1 MEIVED
7 GSATTMPTAVAVK
20 EKYKKLKKLTID
32 DYLDFID
39 GRTHHHHLTVPQ
51 LLQILS
57 MHGYIKSSAQ
67 KSVLI
72 DMITTMELMDLH
84 RSTLLDGVVSGD
96 DDAAFTMEEAIKDL
110 KDLDWL
116 ECHVTSLLTQG
127 GVASAAAIEG
137 RAVSGN
143 KVAID
148 DCAVSAGTTVAAGS
162 ATVSLE
168 RKITKTL
175 GKKKKKKAS
184 DDSAVSAGTTVAAEG
199 TTVSVKPKKSKTKK
213 ASGVAVDDS
222 AVFAGTIVAV
232 DDSAVFAGT
241 IVAAE
246 GTTVAVKPKKSKT
259 LGKKASKVAVD
270 NSAVSAGTTV
280 AAEGT
285 TVAVKQKKSKTLGEK
300 ASEAAV
306 NDSIVSDGTTID
318 AGSTTFTAKP
328 ETPKAIEAAVNDSA
342 VSDGTTIDAGST
354 TTFSETPKT
363 PKTLEKK
370 ASEVTVDDSVVP
382 DGTTVAAGSTTER
395 LIGTVSLK
403 RQRSERSTA
412 YGGTSVS
419 AGCTSNC
426 YGCTAVP
433 VKRKTPKGLGM
444 KTIHVGA
451 GTTVAAGGTTQ
462 S

>member
-1 MEIVED
+1 MEIAED

-39 GRTHHHHLTVPQ
+39 GRTPHHHLTVPQ

-84 RSTLLDGVVSGD
+84 RSTLLDGVVVSGD

-110 KDLDWL
+110 RDLDWL

-127 GVASAAAIEG
+127 GLASAAAAAA
-137 RAVSGN
+137 AVSG
-143 KVAID
+143 KKAA

-162 ATVSLE
+162 
-168 RKITKTL
+168 
-175 GKKKKKKAS
+175 
-184 DDSAVSAGTTVAAEG
+184 

-213 ASGVAVDDS
+213 ASEVAVDDS
-222 AVFAGTIVAV
+222 AVFAGTIVV
-232 DDSAVFAGT
+232 AG
-241 IVAAE
+241 

-259 LGKKASKVAVD
+259 LGKKASKDAVD
-270 NSAVSAGTTV
+270 NSAVSDGTTV
-280 AAEGT
+280 AAGGT
-285 TVAVKQKKSKTLGEK
+285 TVSVKPKKSKTLGKK

-318 AGSTTFTAKP
+318 AGSTTSFPAKP
-328 ETPKAIEAAVNDSA
+328 ETPKTLGKKASEAAVNDSA
-342 VSDGTTIDAGST
+342 VSEGTTIDAGST
-354 TTFSETPKT
+354 TTFPET

-370 ASEVTVDDSVVP
+370 ASEVTVD
-382 DGTTVAAGSTTER
+382 GTTVAAGSTTEG

-412 YGGTSVS
+412 YGGTTVS

-426 YGCTAVP
+426 YGCTGVP
-433 VKRKTPKGLGM
+433 VKRKRPKGLGM

-451 GTTVAAGGTTQ
+451 GTTIAAGGTTQ